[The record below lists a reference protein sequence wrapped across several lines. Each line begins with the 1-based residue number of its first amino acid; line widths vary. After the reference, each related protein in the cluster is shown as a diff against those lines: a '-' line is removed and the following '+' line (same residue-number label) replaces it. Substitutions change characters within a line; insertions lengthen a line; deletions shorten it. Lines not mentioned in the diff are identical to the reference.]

1 MRNLIVNEWVSLDGV
16 VQAPSYPDEDRSGGF
31 EHGGWHGSYFDDVA
45 REWVAENIERAG
57 AFLFGRRTYETFSA
71 FWPQA
76 NEEEQVVARPLNAKP
91 KYVASTTLEG
101 PLAWNNST
109 LLKGDI
115 PDAVAALKHED
126 GGDLYLIGS
135 TRLAHALIEA
145 DMVDEYRLMIDPVIV
160 GSGKR
165 VFQDHGALRRLRLVE
180 RLDTTTGALLATY
193 ARA

>member
-16 VQAPSYPDEDRSGGF
+16 VQAPSDPDEDRSGGF

-45 REWVAENIERAG
+45 RKWVAENMEHAG
-57 AFLFGRRTYETFSA
+57 AFLFGRRTYETFAA

-76 NEEEQVVARPLNAKP
+76 SAEEQVVARPLNAKP

-101 PLAWNNST
+101 PLAWHNST

-115 PDAVAALKHED
+115 PGAVAALKHEE

-135 TRLAHALIEA
+135 TRLAHVLIEA

-165 VFQDHGALRRLRLVE
+165 LFQDHGALRRLRLVE
-180 RLDTTTGALLATY
+180 RLDTSTGALLATY

>member
-16 VQAPSYPDEDRSGGF
+16 VQAPSDPDEDRSGGF

-45 REWVAENIERAG
+45 REWVGENMERAG
-57 AFLFGRRTYETFSA
+57 AFLFGRRTYETFAA

-76 NEEEQVVARPLNAKP
+76 SPEEQIVARPLNAKP

-101 PLAWNNST
+101 PLAWHNST

-160 GSGKR
+160 GGGKR
-165 VFQDHGALRRLRLVE
+165 IFQDHGALRRLRLVD
-180 RLDTTTGALLATY
+180 RLDTSTGALLATY

>member
-16 VQAPSYPDEDRSGGF
+16 VQAPSSPDEDRSGGF

-45 REWVAENIERAG
+45 RKWVAQNIERAG
-57 AFLFGRRTYETFSA
+57 AFLFGRRTYETFA
-71 FWPQA
+71 AYWPQA
-76 NEEEQVVARPLNAKP
+76 SAEEQVVARPLTAKP

-101 PLAWNNST
+101 PLSWHNSM

-165 VFQDHGALRRLRLVE
+165 IFQDHGALRRLRLVE
-180 RLDTTTGALLATY
+180 RLDTSTGALLATY